1 MQPILALAEAW
12 KNSLAWWLGFKV
24 PNSSNVRACGAGRLG
39 CTERTAIITE
49 GDLGGGER
57 LGMDADKDVHLEIS
71 RHVLD
76 SVVITTMVRAFE
88 LCRGGSKT
96 SPVDRNWGDAHI
108 NAWIWKQWY
117 VAIWVFDTW
126 PLKKSAERL
135 SNPRTVHFEAGSN
148 MVITASSNGIILSY
162 PRTSQPYT
170 DRWSEKSTLGELK
183 RSRYASRYHVTP
195 YSSDR
200 VWGGTSRKRE

>member
-1 MQPILALAEAW
+1 MSELLSLSCSFDRFSEVEAFDDVEVIGMPSMFRIRVHRENGDVSVDAIT
-12 KNSLAWWLGFKV
+12 KYN
-24 PNSSNVRACGAGRLG
+24 GR
-39 CTERTAIITE
+39 
-49 GDLGGGER
+49 R
-57 LGMDADKDVHLEIS
+57 LGMEADKDVHLEIN
-71 RHVLD
+71 RRVLD

-88 LCRGGSKT
+88 LFRGGSKT

-108 NAWIWKQWY
+108 NAWILKQWY
-117 VAIWVFDTW
+117 VATWVFDTW

-183 RSRYASRYHVTP
+183 RSQYASRYHVTP